1 MGRNAPRGYTIS
13 LAAGHMVGVTQGH
26 NLKSEKRSLLGKGRG
41 AGLQKRVGRGR
52 GLSIGG

>member
-1 MGRNAPRGYTIS
+1 MNNQESSFTI
-13 LAAGHMVGVTQGH
+13 LTGEAVC
-26 NLKSEKRSLLGKGRG
+26 RLLGKGRG